1 MTLPRI
7 RSFWDLPNKFEI
19 LKDLSSYSLNSI
31 SNVHHLTVE
40 PNDDKKSFKNNYL
53 VPDVNGGVDGV
64 VVGRHGL
71 FQSGVAKVVGG
82 PGVNIKKYFSPEK

>member
-1 MTLPRI
+1 M
-7 RSFWDLPNKFEI
+7 
-19 LKDLSSYSLNSI
+19 LKSI

-40 PNDDKKSFKNNYL
+40 ANDKKSFKNNYL

-71 FQSGVAKVVGG
+71 FQSGVAEVVGG
-82 PGVNIKKYFSPEK
+82 PDVNIKKHFSLEKKSFQG